1 MMSIANIAG
10 IKKPVV
16 WTLHDMWAFCGAE
29 HYSEDDRWR
38 EGYHRGNRRQGEV
51 GFDLNR
57 WVWRRKRHHWQRPM
71 HIVTPSRWL
80 GDCVRASALMRDW
93 PQIVVPNCLDLNQWK
108 PTPRTI
114 ARELLGF
121 AKGVPLLMSLGTG
134 GTYLRKGFD
143 LLISALGYLRKDIP
157 DLELVVLGQN
167 GPHNQDDPGYPIH
180 YMGHLHDDISLRV
193 LYTAVDVMVMPSRQ
207 DNLPN
212 MAVEAQAC
220 GRPVVAFD
228 VGGFSD
234 IVEHQQSGYLARAFD
249 TEDLAT
255 GIRWTLENAN
265 RAKLGEHARARA
277 VKHFSSV
284 SVAEQYQ
291 AVYAQALDAAQ

>member
-1 MMSIANIAG
+1 MI
-10 IKKPVV
+10 
-16 WTLHDMWAFCGAE
+16 
-29 HYSEDDRWR
+29 
-38 EGYHRGNRRQGEV
+38 
-51 GFDLNR
+51 
-57 WVWRRKRHHWQRPM
+57 
-71 HIVTPSRWL
+71 
-80 GDCVRASALMRDW
+80 
-93 PQIVVPNCLDLNQWK
+93 
-108 PTPRTI
+108 
-114 ARELLGF
+114 
-121 AKGVPLLMSLGTG
+121 LGT
-134 GTYLRKGFD
+134 
-143 LLISALGYLRKDIP
+143 
-157 DLELVVLGQN
+157 
-167 GPHNQDDPGYPIH
+167 PIH

-193 LYTAVDVMVMPSRQ
+193 LYNAVDVMVMPSRQ

-291 AVYAQALDAAQ
+291 AVYAQALGATK